1 MEPSLPL
8 PPIAPPTPAAA
19 FAAATAAPPGSDA
32 AALHDAGFLRLAAT
46 AARRPLLVITAAALP
61 VAPTAP
67 VWTAAVDAVT
77 AALTALVRVAPP
89 VSVAGAVT
97 GEAGGEGDG
106 EGEGGVGVL
115 LIASRPDG
123 GRVLPPVR
131 VLASALWSV
140 PPEVRAGIAEVGC
153 LHPGVGLRALLWG
166 VWPWFGGRVW
176 RRMVV
181 ADRMDELWTDGLVRP
196 DDLALPPEAF
206 SYERSV
212 ADATAAAAGLLVAS
226 GAAPPSALPRTTAPP
241 PPPVAAATTATPGM
255 EGG

>member
-181 ADRMDELWTDGLVRP
+181 ADRMDVRP
-196 DDLALPPEAF
+196 WEGAK
-206 SYERSV
+206 RGG
-212 ADATAAAAGLLVAS
+212 AGD
-226 GAAPPSALPRTTAPP
+226 G
-241 PPPVAAATTATPGM
+241 
-255 EGG
+255 